1 MHKVRLKVVDYVFND
16 LVEPQLRLYVIS
28 DSIGETAQR
37 MVHATLTQFPDVSQI
52 EIKKFPFIKSEEELI
67 NILKSAKSRAAVVIT
82 TLVNPEFN
90 MVGQQFAKK
99 ADIPYVDYMSDLIG
113 IIQQRTNCSPILESG
128 ALRKLDENYF
138 RRIEAMEYSVKY
150 DDGKHFTD
158 IGEADALIV
167 GVSRTSKTPL
177 SMYLANKGYKIANI
191 PLVPEVDIPDEVFRH
206 TDLKVFGLTASP
218 NYILNIRNERVKVL
232 GLHGPTNYNSIERI
246 REELIYAEEIFEKL
260 NATVINTEYKS
271 IEESAFYIEKFL

>member
-1 MHKVRLKVVDYVFND
+1 MVDYVFND

-67 NILKSAKSRAAVVIT
+67 NILKSAKARAAVVIT

-90 MVGQQFAKK
+90 MVGQQYAKE

-206 TDLKVFGLTASP
+206 KDLKVFGLTASP

>member
-1 MHKVRLKVVDYVFND
+1 MVDYVFND
-16 LVEPQLRLYVIS
+16 SIEPQLRLYVIS
-28 DSIGETAQR
+28 DSIGETVQR

-52 EIKKFPFIKSEEELI
+52 EIKKFPFIKNEEELI
-67 NILKSAKSRAAVVIT
+67 NILKSAKARAAVVIT

-90 MVGQQFAKK
+90 IVGQQFAKE

-150 DDGKHFTD
+150 DDGKHFTN

-206 TDLKVFGLTASP
+206 KNLKVFGLTASP

>member
-1 MHKVRLKVVDYVFND
+1 MFND
-16 LVEPQLRLYVIS
+16 SLEPQLRLYVIS

-52 EIKKFPFIKSEEELI
+52 EIKKFPFIKNEEELI
-67 NILKSAKSRAAVVIT
+67 NILKSAKARAAVVIT

-90 MVGQQFAKK
+90 IVGQQFAKE
-99 ADIPYVDYMSDLIG
+99 AGIPYVDYMSDLIG

-191 PLVPEVDIPDEVFRH
+191 PLVSEVDIPDEVFRH
-206 TDLKVFGLTASP
+206 QDLKVFGLTASP

>member
-1 MHKVRLKVVDYVFND
+1 MVDYVFND

-67 NILKSAKSRAAVVIT
+67 NILKSAKARAAVVIT

-90 MVGQQFAKK
+90 MIGQQYAKE

-206 TDLKVFGLTASP
+206 KDLKVFGLTASP

>member
-1 MHKVRLKVVDYVFND
+1 MVDYVFND

-67 NILKSAKSRAAVVIT
+67 NILKSAKARAAVVIT

>member
-1 MHKVRLKVVDYVFND
+1 MVDYVFND

-67 NILKSAKSRAAVVIT
+67 NILKSAKARAAVVIT

-90 MVGQQFAKK
+90 MIGQQYAKE

-138 RRIEAMEYSVKY
+138 RRIESMEYSVKY

-206 TDLKVFGLTASP
+206 KDLKVFGLTASP

>member
-1 MHKVRLKVVDYVFND
+1 MVDYVFND

-67 NILKSAKSRAAVVIT
+67 IILKSAKARAAVVIT

-90 MVGQQFAKK
+90 MIGQQYAKE

-206 TDLKVFGLTASP
+206 KDLKVFGLTASP

-232 GLHGPTNYNSIERI
+232 GLHGPTNYNSIKRI